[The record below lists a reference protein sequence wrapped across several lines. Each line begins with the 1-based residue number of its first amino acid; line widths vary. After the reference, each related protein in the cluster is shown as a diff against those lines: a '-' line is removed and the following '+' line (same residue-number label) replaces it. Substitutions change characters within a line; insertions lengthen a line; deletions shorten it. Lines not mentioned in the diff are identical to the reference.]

1 MSEATSESSTLR
13 DTIDRMPVNETRP
26 EGTPAHVNLVDTSLR
41 DGMSSVSHKFTP
53 DQVAQI
59 CAGLDK
65 AGITTIEVAHG
76 VGLGGSSIQFGHA
89 AATDPEYVAAAVGAV
104 TRADIAVL
112 YVPGIATLPQLKAAQ
127 EAGANTVRV
136 AVHCT
141 EADCAEQP
149 IRWAR
154 EQGLRVMCFLMMS
167 HKLTPEKLAEQA
179 RQLESYGAQVIY
191 VVDSAGALVPRGAAA
206 RVRALRKAVDVDLG
220 FHAHNN
226 LGVGIANALVAAEEG
241 ALWIDGSLR
250 GLGAS
255 AGNAQTEVLAAAFE
269 RAGYHTGVDLFPL
282 IDTAEHVV
290 APLMEFPQIV
300 DETALVLGYAG
311 VYSTFFHPTKR
322 AARKYGVRERDILME
337 LGRRGVIGGQEDMI
351 IDVAAELSGR
361 SELVKV

>member
-1 MSEATSESSTLR
+1 MTATDN
-13 DTIDRMPVNETRP
+13 DTGTRP
-26 EGTPAHVNLVDTSLR
+26 RVTLVDTSLR

-53 DQVAQI
+53 EQVAQV
-59 CAGLDK
+59 ASGLDK
-65 AGITTIEVAHG
+65 AGIHTIEVAHG
-76 VGLGGSSIQFGHA
+76 IGLGASSIQYGFA
-89 AATDPEYVAAAVGAV
+89 AATDPEYVRAAVEAV
-104 TRADIAVL
+104 TAADIAVL
-112 YVPGIATLPQLKAAQ
+112 YVPGIATLAELDAAR

-154 EQGLRVMCFLMMS
+154 EQGMRVMSFLMMS
-167 HKLTPEKLAEQA
+167 HKLEPAALAEQA
-179 RQLESYGAQVIY
+179 AKLDSYGAQVIY
-191 VVDSAGALVPRGAAA
+191 VVDSAGALVPRGAGA
-206 RVRALRKAVDVDLG
+206 RVAALREAVSADLG

-226 LGVGIANALVAAEEG
+226 LGVGIANALSAAEQG
-241 ALWIDGSLR
+241 ATYIDGSLR

-269 RAGYHTGVDLFPL
+269 RAGYDTGVDLFPL
-282 IDTAEHVV
+282 IDVAEYVM
-290 APLMEFPQIV
+290 APLMTEPQIV

-322 AARKYGVRERDILME
+322 AAKKYGVRTRDILME

-351 IDVAAELSGR
+351 IDVAAELAGR
-361 SELVKV
+361 SDVASDTTAGATR

>member
-1 MSEATSESSTLR
+1 MTSQNQ
-13 DTIDRMPVNETRP
+13 MPANELAGGGSAP
-26 EGTPAHVNLVDTSLR
+26 QVNLVDTSLR

-53 DQVAQI
+53 AQVAEV
-59 CAGLDK
+59 CRGLDK
-65 AGITTIEVAHG
+65 AGIKTIEVAHG
-76 VGLGGSSIQFGHA
+76 IGLGASSLQYGFA
-89 AATDPEYVAAAVGAV
+89 AASDPEYVAAAVDAV
-104 TRADIAVL
+104 AGADIAVL
-112 YVPGIATLPQLKAAQ
+112 YVPGIATLSELKAAK

-149 IRWAR
+149 VRWAR

-167 HKLTPEKLAEQA
+167 HKLAPEKLAEQA
-179 RQLESYGAQVIY
+179 VKLEFYGAQVIY

-206 RVRALRKAVDVDLG
+206 RVRALVDAVDVDIG

-241 ALWIDGSLR
+241 ARWIDGSLR

-282 IDTAEHVV
+282 IDTAEHGV
-290 APLMEFPQIV
+290 APLMEFPQII

-322 AARKYGVRERDILME
+322 AAKKYGVKERDILLE

-361 SELVKV
+361 SELAESTQEVTV